1 MSSTDFNRFLHMCVT
16 VPESP
21 VILLRARLLT
31 MVVEF
36 DGSISGRSTLPA
48 QQRIRLTALIKLYC
62 GLVGLLKLKLEG
74 EEMNAILSLLTKVK
88 DERYALTPSQLQ
100 ASSTILVSSSLL
112 AANRPCVLCNQ
123 NRQAWTVLVACL
135 RGTVAP
141 LL

>member
-1 MSSTDFNRFLHMCVT
+1 
-16 VPESP
+16 
-21 VILLRARLLT
+21 

-100 ASSTILVSSSLL
+100 ASSTIIVSSSLL

-135 RGTVAP
+135 RGTASP